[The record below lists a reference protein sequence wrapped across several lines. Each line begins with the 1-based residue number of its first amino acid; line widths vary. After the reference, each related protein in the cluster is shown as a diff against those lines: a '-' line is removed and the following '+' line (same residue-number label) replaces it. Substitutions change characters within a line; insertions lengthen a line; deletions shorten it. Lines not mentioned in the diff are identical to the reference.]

1 MGVQGMF
8 VLTSSLAVVSMIL
21 IWKWVP
27 TPVQTHNLEVKAI
40 PSQMLG
46 LLQDKQLIR
55 LDLGIFILHFVLTG
69 MFVVVPITLVEQLSL
84 PTDQHWQVYVP
95 ALLIS
100 IVLMVPLMITSARQ
114 NWLPRVFLIGV
125 CLLLLAQSLL
135 LLQSDSIVVLTA
147 CLLVFF
153 WGFNLLEAMLPSLVS
168 RLAPAASRGSAMGVY
183 NTFQFAGVFFGGLA
197 GGALYGE
204 LGSHAV
210 FFVNALLLVLWIYL
224 IYSAPTFVLLDSV
237 VVRLPNLGKESNINK
252 TEEISVLLM
261 KVKGVKEVVIVEED
275 AVAYL
280 KVNKRSL
287 DQRELDRLVASY
299 SG

>member
-1 MGVQGMF
+1 M
-8 VLTSSLAVVSMIL
+8 S
-21 IWKWVP
+21 
-27 TPVQTHNLEVKAI
+27 
-40 PSQMLG
+40 
-46 LLQDKQLIR
+46 
-55 LDLGIFILHFVLTG
+55 
-69 MFVVVPITLVEQLSL
+69 
-84 PTDQHWQVYVP
+84 
-95 ALLIS
+95 
-100 IVLMVPLMITSARQ
+100 
-114 NWLPRVFLIGV
+114 
-125 CLLLLAQSLL
+125 
-135 LLQSDSIVVLTA
+135 
-147 CLLVFF
+147 
-153 WGFNLLEAMLPSLVS
+153 
-168 RLAPAASRGSAMGVY
+168 
-183 NTFQFAGVFFGGLA
+183 